1 MKYNFMYDFRLTFM
15 VKRMAKALKTSTS
28 GYYEWLKNGRKTKRD
43 IEDKKYL
50 SFIRIEFNKS
60 RQTYGPRRLSKV
72 LKQTYELN
80 IGRTRVHEIMAE
92 NNIVPKTVKK
102 FKATTYSNHN
112 YPVAPNLLNRNFQV
126 KAANMAWVSDITYIS
141 TREGWLYLAAVMDLH
156 SGKVVGWAMDKQ
168 MTQNLVMD
176 ALKQAVGRA
185 RPPRGVILHSDR
197 GVQYACK
204 SYRNLLS
211 RLGFVQSMSRKG
223 NCLDNAPM
231 ESFFDTLK
239 TELVYHE
246 DYKTRAEARLSIFD
260 YIETFYNN
268 IRLQER
274 LGYLSPNDFERL
286 RKTA

>member
-1 MKYNFMYDFRLTFM
+1 M

-28 GYYEWLKNGRKTKRD
+28 GYYEWLKKGRKTKRD
-43 IEDKKYL
+43 IEDEKYL

-72 LKQTYELN
+72 LKQTYKLN

-102 FKATTYSNHN
+102 FKATTYSNNN

-126 KAANMAWVSDITYIS
+126 QAANTAWVSDITYIS
-141 TREGWLYLAAVMDLH
+141 TREGWLYLAAVMDLY

-204 SYRNLLS
+204 SYRNLLG

-223 NCLDNAPM
+223 NCWDNAPM
-231 ESFFDTLK
+231 ESFFGTLK

-246 DYKTRAEARLSIFD
+246 DYKTRAQARLSIFD
-260 YIETFYNN
+260 YIETFYNS

-274 LGYLSPNDFERL
+274 LGYLSPNDFETL

>member
-204 SYRNLLS
+204 SYRNLSS

-223 NCLDNAPM
+223 DCWDNAPM
-231 ESFFDTLK
+231 ESFFGTLK

-274 LGYLSPNDFERL
+274 LGYLSPNDFEIL

>member
-1 MKYNFMYDFRLTFM
+1 MRNTFRSSGLS
-15 VKRMAKALKTSTS
+15 ST
-28 GYYEWLKNGRKTKRD
+28 KVN
-43 IEDKKYL
+43 
-50 SFIRIEFNKS
+50 
-60 RQTYGPRRLSKV
+60 TYGPRRLSKV
-72 LKQTYELN
+72 IKQTYKLN
-80 IGRTRVHEIMAE
+80 IGRTRVHNIMAK
-92 NNIVPKTVKK
+92 NNSIPKTVKK
-102 FKATTYSNHN
+102 SKATTYSNHN

-141 TREGWLYLAAVMDLH
+141 TREGWLYLAAVMDLY

-176 ALKQAVGRA
+176 ALKQAAGRA

-223 NCLDNAPM
+223 NCWDNAPM

-274 LGYLSPNDFERL
+274 LGYLSPNDFESL

>member
-1 MKYNFMYDFRLTFM
+1 MRDSQLHGLL
-15 VKRMAKALKTSTS
+15 AK
-28 GYYEWLKNGRKTKRD
+28 
-43 IEDKKYL
+43 
-50 SFIRIEFNKS
+50 
-60 RQTYGPRRLSKV
+60 
-72 LKQTYELN
+72 LN
-80 IGRTRVHEIMAE
+80 IGRTRVHNIMAE

-126 KAANMAWVSDITYIS
+126 KSANMAWVSDITYIS
-141 TREGWLYLAAVMDLH
+141 TREGWLCLAAVMDLY

-176 ALKQAVGRA
+176 ALKQAAGRA

-223 NCLDNAPM
+223 DCWDNAPM
-231 ESFFDTLK
+231 ESFFGTLK

-246 DYKTRAEARLSIFD
+246 DYKTRAQARLSIFD

-274 LGYLSPNDFERL
+274 LGYLSPNDFEIL

>member
-176 ALKQAVGRA
+176 ALKQAVGHA

-260 YIETFYNN
+260 YIETFYN
-268 IRLQER
+268 RKLQVQV
-274 LGYLSPNDFERL
+274 GHSHGKN
-286 RKTA
+286 

>member
-112 YPVAPNLLNRNFQV
+112 YPIAPNLLNRNFQV

>member
-1 MKYNFMYDFRLTFM
+1 MYDFRSTFM

-43 IEDKKYL
+43 IENEKYL
-50 SFIRIEFNKS
+50 PFIRIEFNKS
-60 RQTYGPRRLSKV
+60 RQTYGPRRLSKAII
-72 LKQTYELN
+72 QTYKLN
-80 IGRTRVHEIMAE
+80 IGRTRVRDIMAE
-92 NNIVPKTVKK
+92 NNIVPKTIKK
-102 FKATTYSNHN
+102 FKATTYSNHD

-141 TREGWLYLAAVMDLH
+141 TREGWLYLAAVMDLYC
-156 SGKVVGWAMDKQ
+156 GKVIGWAMDKQ
-168 MTQNLVMD
+168 MTQNLVIA
-176 ALKQAVGRA
+176 ALKQAVGRE
-185 RPPRGVILHSDR
+185 RPPRGIILHSDR

-204 SYRNLLS
+204 NYRNLLN

-223 NCLDNAPM
+223 DCWDNAPM
-231 ESFFDTLK
+231 ESFFGTLK

-260 YIETFYNN
+260 YIETFYNS

-274 LGYLSPNDFERL
+274 LGYLSPNDFESL